1 MNNIYEMNRGVS
13 VEIDECL
20 DAQACAEVEK
30 LLIGRKVIEVTIDDK
45 QDARLLLDN
54 GVVLHT
60 CGNQGCGGCWN
71 GWYFLEELNRCDNA
85 ITSVEVV
92 NESDEQFSIFVFAD
106 NTKINLVTYEGQ
118 DNGYYG
124 TGFRLTAYIPKQ

>member
-1 MNNIYEMNRGVS
+1 MTNINEMNRGAI

-54 GVVLHT
+54 GVVLRT